1 MRLLHHLHF
10 FRFPHLLDKTHS
22 GWKVF
27 RYKNFRSKFLHR
39 KVVLDLYLPPSF
51 NKFPRKC
58 YPTLFFNDGQDMKEL
73 HLLETLDNL
82 GSQQLIGEVIVVA
95 VHAHNRLQEYGTA
108 SQLNFLN
115 HGGKAQAFTD
125 FIVYE
130 LMPFIRFK
138 YRSLDNPSFTSIA
151 GCSLG
156 GLSAMD
162 IAWSHP
168 DHFGKIGV
176 FSGSFWWRS
185 KAYETGYQD
194 TDRIMH
200 SIIREGTKKPGMKF
214 WFQAGALDETADRN
228 NSGTIDA
235 VEDTLDLVNELNNK
249 GYRNGTDIVYRKVEG
264 GKHDLSTWAA
274 VLPEFLQ
281 WACGTNKVSG

>member
-1 MRLLHHLHF
+1 
-10 FRFPHLLDKTHS
+10 
-22 GWKVF
+22 
-27 RYKNFRSKFLHR
+27 
-39 KVVLDLYLPPSF
+39 
-51 NKFPRKC
+51 
-58 YPTLFFNDGQDMKEL
+58 MKEL

-82 GSQQLIGEVIVVA
+82 GSQHLIDEIIVVA
-95 VHAHNRLQEYGTA
+95 VHANNRLQEYGTA
-108 SQLNFLN
+108 SELNFLN
-115 HGGKAQAFTD
+115 HGSKAQAFTD
-125 FIVYE
+125 FIIYE

-138 YRSLDNPSFTSIA
+138 Y
-151 GCSLG
+151 G

-200 SIIREGTKKPGMKF
+200 RIIREGTKKPGMKF
-214 WFQAGALDETADRN
+214 WFQAGTLDETADRN

-235 VEDTLDLVNELNNK
+235 VEDTLHLVNELNNQ

-281 WACGTNKVSG
+281 WAYGTNKVSG